1 MALDTHHREGRLIRF
16 RLSALLEER
25 GWTAYRLAQETGL
38 SLTRA
43 YNLAAPGKEFAHF
56 KTDTLDRLCEALGV
70 QPGAL
75 LEWVP
80 DKPVRRG
87 GAKGSA

>member
-1 MALDTHHREGRLIRF
+1 MFRGADPEGFVIRF

-43 YNLAAPGKEFAHF
+43 YNLASPEKEFAHF
-56 KTDTLDRLCEALGV
+56 KTDTLDRLCAALNV
-70 QPGAL
+70 QPGDL

-80 DKPVRRG
+80 NKTARKRG
-87 GAKGSA
+87 SK